1 MMGWLFGCMGCK
13 WPTSTGPGG
22 GGGGG
27 GGHCLCWGH
36 YDVPLKWVTSGDPG
50 VPTYGYT
57 FGEMSSELGLIFLQL
72 GSNQHISSDFG
83 NQRYLIGVID
93 TGCICR
99 VMRLPPRDY
108 CNGWL
113 GMGDNK
119 ILGGGSIQMGLHR
132 GKFLRHG
139 ACLVLSSPLE
149 MGGLWRSSAAHPRQ
163 NLVQCHPHPPRVCR

>member
-1 MMGWLFGCMGCK
+1 MRNCPEEIANVLLISGSQDKLSWRNFILAK
-13 WPTSTGPGG
+13 T
-22 GGGGG
+22 
-27 GGHCLCWGH
+27 LI
-36 YDVPLKWVTSGDPG
+36 WVHFWRNVLRIGS
-50 VPTYGYT
+50 YI
-57 FGEMSSELGLIFLQL
+57 SSSSLQL

-113 GMGDNK
+113 GMGDDK

-163 NLVQCHPHPPRVCR
+163 NLVQCPPRVYLPTTSLCGRYN